1 MRIEF
6 SSLPVSVMLFLLLG
20 LVMHPQQL
28 TNSETITKLKQQTS
42 APAHL
47 SKFTE
52 YRGVRIGM
60 TADEARQ
67 KLGKPKN
74 KDNSQDLYVLSDS
87 ESAQVFYDG
96 KGSVY
101 AISIDY
107 SGKDKAAPA
116 PVDVFGHDIP
126 PKPDGSVYQL
136 QQYPENGYWVSYN
149 RTTGESPLVSI
160 TIQKLSSDRQ

>member
-6 SSLPVSVMLFLLLG
+6 PSLPVSVIFLLVFG
-20 LVMHPQQL
+20 LVIHPQQL
-28 TNSETITKLKQQTS
+28 TNSENTTKLRQQTS
-42 APAHL
+42 ASAHL

-74 KDNSQDLYVLSDS
+74 KDNSQDLYVLSGN

-107 SGKDKAAPA
+107 SGKDKSAPA

-126 PKPDGSVYQL
+126 PKPDGSIYQL
-136 QQYPENGYWVSYN
+136 QQYPEDGYWVSYN
-149 RTTGESPLVSI
+149 RTTGESPIVSI
-160 TIQKLSSDRQ
+160 TIQKLSSNKQ